1 MIVLIQSSN
10 FKIMKAKSTAEVI
23 FANIVGKYTRVS
35 RDETN
40 TGKNANTG
48 LTVTQTTILTVEVTR
63 FP

>member
-1 MIVLIQSSN
+1 MIVLIQRSN
-10 FKIMKAKSTAEVI
+10 FKIMKAESTAEVI
-23 FANIVGKYTRVS
+23 FAIIVGKYTRVS
-35 RDETN
+35 QDETN

>member
-1 MIVLIQSSN
+1 
-10 FKIMKAKSTAEVI
+10 MKANSTAEVI
-23 FANIVGKYTRVS
+23 FAIIVGKYTRVS
-35 RDETN
+35 QDETN